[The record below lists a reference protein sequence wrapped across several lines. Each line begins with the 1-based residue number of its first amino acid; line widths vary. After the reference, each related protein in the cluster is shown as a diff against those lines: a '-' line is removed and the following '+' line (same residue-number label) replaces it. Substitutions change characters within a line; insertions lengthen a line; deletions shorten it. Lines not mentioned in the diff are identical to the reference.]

1 MEMLGGILQDRP
13 QTVGEIAS
21 AALFLVSG
29 QSSAITERTL
39 NVDGGIASC

>member
-1 MEMLGGILQDRP
+1 MLGVVLEGRP

-21 AALFLVSG
+21 AALFVVSD
-29 QSSAITERTL
+29 QSSVITGQTL